1 MLGPRTK
8 LAAAGL
14 VVVATGV
21 LAAAASAAEPRSLTP
36 PVVSGTPQQG
46 RTLTTTNGTWDGN
59 PTSFRYRWQ
68 RCNAQGASC
77 VNIAGAIRQTYTL
90 TAADVDHRVRSVVTA
105 INADAAVD
113 RASRVTAVVS
123 ANTPPRNTDRPVIS
137 GNAVVGSELTASTGF
152 WTGGVRSFS
161 FQWQRCDE
169 AGANCV
175 SVAGATGRTYGV
187 RAADVTHTL
196 RVVVTARNL
205 AGATSATS
213 DRTAVVDT
221 GGSPPP
227 QPPPPASN
235 KRPTLQVLSMRLVG
249 RRVFARFRA
258 CDDSGR
264 NLTIFQRDVR
274 TRVRSVTRRFS
285 TSVAPQPCATYSR
298 SWRPSARF
306 LAAHGRYVVLM
317 WARDFAGLQSKAVRR
332 TFRR

>member
-175 SVAGATGRTYGV
+175 SVAGATGV
-187 RAADVTHTL
+187 E
-196 RVVVTARNL
+196 
-205 AGATSATS
+205 
-213 DRTAVVDT
+213 
-221 GGSPPP
+221 
-227 QPPPPASN
+227 
-235 KRPTLQVLSMRLVG
+235 K
-249 RRVFARFRA
+249 RRVT
-258 CDDSGR
+258 
-264 NLTIFQRDVR
+264 LR
-274 TRVRSVTRRFS
+274 TRVLTSRWKIVRFRPESSQARKRAKTRLPTSRMLSTCSVGRLL
-285 TSVAPQPCATYSR
+285 
-298 SWRPSARF
+298 
-306 LAAHGRYVVLM
+306 LAG
-317 WARDFAGLQSKAVRR
+317 GGG
-332 TFRR
+332 